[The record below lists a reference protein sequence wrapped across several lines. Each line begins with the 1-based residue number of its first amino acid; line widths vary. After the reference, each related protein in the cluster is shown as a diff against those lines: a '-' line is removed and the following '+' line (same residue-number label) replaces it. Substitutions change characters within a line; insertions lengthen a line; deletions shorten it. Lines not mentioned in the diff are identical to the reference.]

1 MDSVQVVPPIVHYLW
16 SGRNRLFTFQH
27 YLGVL
32 SALRITKP
40 LKVVFHYTDNLPV
53 IDRSRYNSW
62 FSVSAARVNAKA
74 TAKQAQD
81 LMESKSILCSLV
93 CTVN

>member
-74 TAKQAQD
+74 AAQAQD

>member
-1 MDSVQVVPPIVHYLW
+1 MGSVQVVPPIVHYLW
-16 SGRNRLFTFQH
+16 IGRDRLFTFQH

-53 IDRSRYNSW
+53 IDTYRYNSW

-74 TAKQAQD
+74 TAQQAQD
-81 LMESKSILCSLV
+81 LMESKSILCGLV

>member
-81 LMESKSILCSLV
+81 LMESKSMLCSLV

>member
-1 MDSVQVVPPIVHYLW
+1 MGSVQVAPPTVHYLW
-16 SGRNRLFTFQH
+16 IGRDRLFTFQH

-40 LKVVFHYTDNLPV
+40 LKVVFHFTDNLPV
-53 IDRSRYNSW
+53 IDTYRYNSW

-74 TAKQAQD
+74 IAQQAQD
-81 LMESKSILCSLV
+81 LMESKSILCGLV